1 MSKTITTLS
10 LNDFST
16 LFTIDKCRI
25 TIGSRHV
32 AETFGKQHKHVIRDI
47 ENLECSQEFSRS
59 NFGLSNYIDKQG
71 KIRTEYQLTRDGFVY
86 LVMGFTGAKA
96 AKFKELYIQAFNKL
110 EEMYKKSL
118 RKELKS
124 WQLLTDKLDVAE
136 RDAKSYV
143 STKRSAPDYNQV
155 ESTMDLVDSLDK
167 HLN

>member
-1 MSKTITTLS
+1 MKKTTTALS

-16 LFTIDKCRI
+16 LFTIDKCQI

-32 AETFGKQHKHVIRDI
+32 AETFGKQHKNVIQNI
-47 ENLECSQEFSRS
+47 ENLECSREFSQL
-59 NFGLSNYIDKQG
+59 NFQPANYVDRQG
-71 KIRTEYQLTRDGFVY
+71 KMRTEYNLTRDGFVY

-96 AKFKELYIQAFNKL
+96 ARFKEQYIQAFNRL
-110 EEMYKKSL
+110 EDMYKKSL

-143 STKRSAPDYNQV
+143 STKRSAPTYNQV